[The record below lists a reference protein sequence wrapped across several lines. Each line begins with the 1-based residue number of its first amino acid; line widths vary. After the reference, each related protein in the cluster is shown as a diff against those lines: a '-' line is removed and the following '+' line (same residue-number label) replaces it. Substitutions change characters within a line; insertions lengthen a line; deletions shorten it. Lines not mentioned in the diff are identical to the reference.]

1 MAISA
6 YATRDMATTRCAARR
21 GSSLHPTLES
31 GRVQMRQQRH
41 CGMTEPL
48 NWDAATVCRNWGRI
62 HRRVLACIRHSPAP
76 FLEAGACAAVWDVAA
91 LLRAAR
97 VVQLRHGHASSCV
110 PRAGQ
115 NFQRPRVCS
124 VPAVPRCCFGML
136 QPGCGVWRRG
146 TKSGLHRDCPEWR
159 ENGWGAQEW
168 TWDGRTLK
176 NSPKGPRKWTG
187 ETVQNI

>member
-1 MAISA
+1 MHIDDGPAGRA
-6 YATRDMATTRCAARR
+6 LQTGRQDT
-21 GSSLHPTLES
+21 
-31 GRVQMRQQRH
+31 GRVIVPSIHRPRKGCTGIWQKFPDVRVLSRVMPRKS
-41 CGMTEPL
+41 T
-48 NWDAATVCRNWGRI
+48 RI
-62 HRRVLACIRHSPAP
+62 HRRVLACVRHSPAP